1 MLSDTSFQ
9 FMAHDELLPMTMIMI
24 NNGIVIMNH
33 KAIIMTFGKIDP
45 MSLGVSLGILSG
57 VSTIFMGLILL
68 IFNTGKPF
76 NGTMGALYITYDFTL
91 LQCLLGGAAVAV
103 STFIGSYIIAWIYNL
118 LRNKLNS

>member
-1 MLSDTSFQ
+1 
-9 FMAHDELLPMTMIMI
+9 MAHDELLPMTMIMI

-76 NGTMGALYITYDFTL
+76 NGTIHYLRLYFASMFVRWRSRSCKYIHWQLYYCLDLQSIEKQIKQLIRPGYTRGYDVL
-91 LQCLLGGAAVAV
+91 
-103 STFIGSYIIAWIYNL
+103 
-118 LRNKLNS
+118 